1 MSDATNDI
9 EALRGKLLLAA
20 LTHIPFEGW
29 TNSALRAGA
38 RDAGLDPAHVARVFP
53 GGPAEAI
60 DFFNRDADARML
72 QALEGMDFE
81 NMRVRDKVIA
91 GVRTRLEQNL
101 PHREAIRRALAVLAM
116 PFNAP
121 LGMRCVSRT
130 VDAIWRAAGDAS
142 TDYNWY
148 TKRGLL
154 AGVYTATVFYWVN
167 DKSEGTADTYHFL
180 ERRIDTVMRIGGA
193 LGRAGKSFA
202 GAGSP
207 FDIFRRPFPR
217 R

>member
-1 MSDATNDI
+1 MEA
-9 EALRGKLLLAA
+9 EALRKKVLLAS
-20 LTHIPFEGW
+20 LPQIPFEGW
-29 TNSALRAGA
+29 TNAALRAGA
-38 RDAGLDPAHVARVFP
+38 RDAGLNPAQAARAFP

-60 DFFNRDADARML
+60 DFFNRYADARML
-72 QALEGMDFE
+72 DALESMDLA
-81 NMRVRDKVIA
+81 NMRVRDRVIA

-101 PHREAIRRALAVLAM
+101 PHREAVRRALAVMAM
-116 PFNAP
+116 PLNAP

-154 AGVYTATVFYWVN
+154 AGVYTATVLYWVN
-167 DKSEGTADTYHFL
+167 DKSEGTLDTYQFL
-180 ERRIDTVMRIGGA
+180 ERRVDTVMRIGGA

-202 GAGSP
+202 NIGSP
-207 FDIFRRPFPR
+207 FDIFRRPFPPR
-217 R
+217 

>member
-1 MSDATNDI
+1 MSDTNTQT
-9 EALRGKLLLAA
+9 EALREQVLLAA
-20 LTHIPFEGW
+20 LTHVPFEGW
-29 TNSALRAGA
+29 TNASLRAGA
-38 RDAGLDPAHVARVFP
+38 KDAGLDPAQAARAFP

-60 DFFNRDADARML
+60 DFFNRYADAAML
-72 QALEGMDFE
+72 EALEGMDLN
-81 NMRVRDKVIA
+81 NMRVRMRIIA
-91 GVRTRLEQNL
+91 GVRVRLEQTL
-101 PHREAIRRALAVLAM
+101 PHREAVRRALSVLAM
-116 PFNAP
+116 PLNAP

-154 AGVYTATVFYWVN
+154 AGVYTATVLYWLN
-167 DKSEGTADTYHFL
+167 DKSEGTADTFQFL

-193 LGRAGKSFA
+193 IGRAGKSFA
-202 GAGSP
+202 NIGSP
-207 FDIFRRPFPR
+207 FDLFRRPFAR